1 MRTTTTTLRFPP
13 DCRVAVL
20 GLRWR
25 LLHLK
30 KKTYSINNIFCW
42 MDRQSRKSSQISA
55 ARLRAC
61 LLLLYFL
68 LILYYY
74 SIIINVLRLSIVDT
88 RCHPTPL
95 YCEEKKASWHTLISL
110 ITTKIRGL
118 CQDFS
123 PSIIASLARMSAR
136 SWKFWKVPWTDLK
149 FSDSRAQS
157 LMGKK
162 LPLEEYYDRFYTQRL
177 VSEIF

>member
-1 MRTTTTTLRFPP
+1 MRCCCCLCSWILTKPPSIPTINNENHYHHSPIPTRLPRSRF
-13 DCRVAVL
+13 RFAL
-20 GLRWR
+20 ASFSLEKR
-25 LLHLK
+25 
-30 KKTYSINNIFCW
+30 TYSINNIFCW

-68 LILYYY
+68 LILLYYY

-110 ITTKIRGL
+110 ITTTTKIRGL

-136 SWKFWKVPWTDLK
+136 SWKF
-149 FSDSRAQS
+149 
-157 LMGKK
+157 
-162 LPLEEYYDRFYTQRL
+162 
-177 VSEIF
+177 